1 MSKECV
7 SSKKIENLVIF
18 ILRSG
23 FIFHVFFL
31 VISLLMIYEVI
42 SEKEGSISLSSLLN
56 IISSLGVFATIWV
69 YTKQKKESDIKSKKL
84 IKIKEKS
91 IKKLYKQEL
100 DKVIDIHDEFSSI
113 LDYLKN
119 NKKKEYVIIYEFSSC
134 YCINFIDEN
143 EETTTILVQK
153 RSDKILNGILIG
165 STDISE
171 VLYEDIFSCLNALIN
186 ISHVMNAFFSMAV
199 RMNKN
204 KENINDKDMA
214 ICDKTFITQYFL
226 GIGTDDTHS
235 HLNIIN
241 SGDTLKDIANRYESS

>member
-119 NKKKEYVIIYEFSSC
+119 NKKK
-134 YCINFIDEN
+134 
-143 EETTTILVQK
+143 
-153 RSDKILNGILIG
+153 
-165 STDISE
+165 
-171 VLYEDIFSCLNALIN
+171 
-186 ISHVMNAFFSMAV
+186 SM
-199 RMNKN
+199 
-204 KENINDKDMA
+204 
-214 ICDKTFITQYFL
+214 
-226 GIGTDDTHS
+226 
-235 HLNIIN
+235 
-241 SGDTLKDIANRYESS
+241 